1 MKQWKRWIREDLKGL
16 GFVPG
21 AGGGLLYAILFWF
34 GYHLTY
40 DNTILPGGNF
50 WLVGGEILLTGIV
63 AAAVL
68 AVLFRALS
76 GGFCRTETPT
86 VMPENK
92 CTSTSAPTADAAEY
106 DHEKDG
112 QTATGNERKKEKS
125 GIWRTRYAF
134 FYREKIRVLCALG
147 GNLPAVDPVLAQ
159 LVSRAFFPMI
169 AICSSTGISR
179 ITGRRIIRW
188 YIHGR
193 WAVWWIWGTRCLAP
207 IRPGRC
213 CTP

>member
-16 GFVPG
+16 GLFLVL
-21 AGGGLLYAILFWF
+21 AGGLLYAILFWF

-125 GIWRTRYAF
+125 GIWRTRYASFIEKKYAF
-134 FYREKIRVLCALG
+134 FVLW
-147 GNLPAVDPVLAQ
+147 AVIFLLWIPFWL
-159 LVSRAFFPMI
+159 SSYPGIFPMI

-188 YIHGR
+188 YIHGC